1 MPFRVQFRKSPIYWE
16 NLSSENLAA
25 VNFLKNQHVNLKHL
39 GVIMRTDLPDSKQTG
54 KEKCKKAL
62 AKLNQM
68 YLRGVDD
75 KTLSIIVNMFI
86 VSFAQY
92 AVLESNIESSDL
104 IKLDR
109 AIINKVRTRCFQQLS
124 VPCFDD

>member
-1 MPFRVQFRKSPIYWE
+1 MYWE

-25 VNFLKNQHVNLKHL
+25 VHFLKTQHINLKHL
-39 GVIMRTDLPDSKQTG
+39 GVVMRTDLPDSKQTG
-54 KEKCKKAL
+54 KEKCTKAL

-92 AVLESNIESSDL
+92 AVLESNIEATDL

-109 AIINKVRTRCFQQLS
+109 AIINKVMGWRLRI
-124 VPCFDD
+124 